1 MSTVARPI
9 PLLTPLLALAA
20 LVAIACGSGSPQPPV
35 TPTASPSASPA
46 IETSPQT
53 CRGDIASE
61 PPDLT
66 IYGADADDFLADRFS
81 LASGDFN
88 GDDMDDILVGAPKA
102 DGPDESRQN
111 AGEAYVILGSDPLTA
126 TIDLAEP
133 EAADI
138 TIFGEEINDN
148 FGFTVAAG
156 DVNGDGID
164 DILIGGRFASHQDR
178 MLVGKVYIIF
188 GRADMPAM
196 VDTAAGDQDVTIVG
210 VDGGDFAGIA
220 LGSGDV
226 NGDGADDVIIGA
238 SNAGGPRNGRV
249 RSGEVYVVTG
259 GDDLPSLI
267 DLGQEEPFFTVFGR
281 AESDALPNY
290 ITTGDLDG
298 DGNQELLLGAPFASR
313 DDPPREQAGEAYIIP
328 VPAEGGVLDLASGQG
343 FTTITGNHQDH
354 LGFYVAAGDVNGD
367 GLDDALIT
375 AKDTDGPDSDSARAN
390 SGSVLLLLGSQALPS
405 SLDLAETSP
414 DVTIHGASFGDRLGF
429 TVAAADIDNDG
440 IADVLMGAPTAD
452 SCENSRPD
460 GGNAYVL
467 LGRPDLADT
476 IDLSLGEASLS
487 IFGAEA
493 GDELGF
499 ALAAG
504 DINGDGKDDLL
515 IGALLADGPDN
526 AREDAGEAYIILS
539 R

>member
-1 MSTVARPI
+1 
-9 PLLTPLLALAA
+9 
-20 LVAIACGSGSPQPPV
+20 LVAIACGDGSPPLPA
-35 TPTASPSASPA
+35 TTPTPSPTASPPASPA
-46 IETSPQT
+46 VETSPQA
-53 CRGDIASE
+53 CRRDIASQ

-88 GDDMDDILVGAPKA
+88 GDGMDDILVGAPKA
-102 DGPDESRQN
+102 DGPNESRPA
-111 AGEAYVILGSDPLTA
+111 AGEAYVILGRDPLAA

-133 EAADI
+133 DAADV
-138 TIFGEEINDN
+138 TVFGEAVNNN

-156 DVNGDGID
+156 DVNGDSID
-164 DILIGGRFASHQDR
+164 DVLIGGRFASYQDR

-188 GRADMPAM
+188 GRTDLAAT

-210 VDGGDFAGIA
+210 IEGGDFAGIA

-238 SNAGGPRNGRV
+238 SNASGPQNARQ

-259 GDDLPSLI
+259 GGSLPSLI
-267 DLGQEEPFFTVFGR
+267 DLGREDPFFTVFGR
-281 AESDALPNY
+281 ADTDALPNY
-290 ITTGDLDG
+290 IATGDIDG
-298 DGNQELLLGAPFASR
+298 DGIRELLLGAPFASR
-313 DDPPREQAGEAYIIP
+313 EDPPREQAGEAYIVP
-328 VPAEGGVLDLASGQG
+328 VPAEGGVLDLASGEG
-343 FTTITGNHQDH
+343 FTTVTGNHQDH

-367 GLDDALIT
+367 GRDDALVT
-375 AKDTDGPDSDSARAN
+375 ATDADGLDSARAN
-390 SGSVLLLLGSQALPS
+390 SGAVHLLLGSQSLPR
-405 SLDLAETSP
+405 SLDLAEASP
-414 DVTIHGASFGDRLGF
+414 DATIHGPEFGDRLGF
-429 TVAAADIDNDG
+429 TVAAADINDDG

-452 SCENSRPD
+452 SCENGRPD
-460 GGNAYVL
+460 GGDTYAL
-467 LGRPDLADT
+467 LGRPDLAGA

-487 IFGAEA
+487 LFGAEA

-504 DINGDGKDDLL
+504 DINGDSKDDLL

-526 AREDAGEAYIILS
+526 ARADAGEAYVILS

>member
-1 MSTVARPI
+1 MT
-9 PLLTPLLALAA
+9 AA
-20 LVAIACGSGSPQPPV
+20 FAAIACGSGSPQPPGT
-35 TPTASPSASPA
+35 TPTASPPASPT
-46 IETSPQT
+46 IETGPQT
-53 CRGDIASE
+53 CRRDIASQ

-88 GDDMDDILVGAPKA
+88 GDGMDDILVGAPKA
-102 DGPDESRQN
+102 DGPDESRPN
-111 AGEAYVILGSDPLTA
+111 AGEAYVILGSDPLTT

-133 EAADI
+133 EAAEI
-138 TIFGEEINDN
+138 TVFGESINDN

-164 DILIGGRFASHQDR
+164 DVLIGGRFASHQGR

-188 GRADMPAM
+188 GRADLPAI
-196 VDTAAGDQDVTIVG
+196 VDTAAGDQDVTIAG
-210 VDGGDFAGIA
+210 KEGGDFAGIA
-220 LGSGDV
+220 LSSGDV
-226 NGDGADDVIIGA
+226 NGDGTDDVLIGA
-238 SNAGGPRNGRV
+238 SNAGGPRNARV

-259 GDDLPSLI
+259 GGDLPSLI

-290 ITTGDLDG
+290 IATGDLDG
-298 DGNQELLLGAPFASR
+298 DGVRELLLGAPFASR

-343 FTTITGNHQDH
+343 FTTVTGNHQDH

-375 AKDTDGPDSDSARAN
+375 AKDADGPASDSARAN
-390 SGSVLLLLGSQALPS
+390 AGSVLLLLGSQPLPS

-414 DVTIHGASFGDRLGF
+414 DGTIHGASFGDRLGF

-452 SCENSRPD
+452 SCENGRPD
-460 GGNAYVL
+460 GGNAYAL
-467 LGRPDLADT
+467 LGRPDLAGT
-476 IDLSLGEASLS
+476 IDLSLGVASLS

-499 ALAAG
+499 SLAAG

-526 AREDAGEAYIILS
+526 AREDAGEAYVILS